1 MTSNQREELNLFN
14 TLNSRSIKLSECE
27 KELVGWE
34 RELTH
39 TLNPND

>member
-1 MTSNQREELNLFN
+1 MTSNQREESNLFN

-27 KELVGWE
+27 NELVGWE